1 MVEAIAGKTQ
11 ASEVEA
17 EPSATSWLDQL
28 HLAQTI
34 SNLHW
39 EMPVIPLLPQ
49 PAPIDWRNSCC
60 SASLGGP
67 VSAHAPSGMRPS
79 LSSPQAALVMQ
90 AYTRNGVF
98 GVMEFRRDC
107 AVCGTRYLTCWS
119 EEPVASNTR
128 ADRKQYCK
136 RQYYRNATTQS
147 LFNTGAAFIENAL
160 FEEFEAELEYGH
172 LPFQAKVHAHKSIF
186 GEWVNEKT
194 FTQHW
199 FAWTAVRWLSEYKL
213 PMAFEYNKEAASTH
227 KLTSELTGLTRLH
240 ELDEELMRVYRL
252 VHPNFVRVWM
262 SEHVCPCGA
271 NCKLM
276 CAIDG
281 HFKVH
286 RSVCVNKHKSHIDI
300 GSWEHIPMHC
310 EASPWRD
317 SKYCFECK
325 PGSVGQG
332 SASGLPAVRNIY
344 NLRNRAVGE
353 YVVDSIQEYNEIDN
367 TFRIRWL
374 MYGPDSDT
382 WEPAAH
388 VPIEMQKH
396 FLSDRGYE
404 QTVSEAE
411 ASESGCVGADKEA
424 STKKPRSRKKEKK
437 KEASIGCICAAWSC
451 GTVFGVRELYVSE
464 SKLQATLFLLEILD
478 LVPETEWPSYL
489 AYDDACHLYKFIKKR
504 ADAGQPKLAAI
515 MRKVWHC
522 TNKCCSKFCGCVV
535 CLQITFV
542 IDNFHMRNHVDTWC
556 KANMN
561 AKQHKELD
569 GYNTQVCEQTFSWLR
584 GFKYIARS
592 MSESHFKFFVLR
604 MFELH
609 NRRRAKAK
617 AGEVERAE
625 SRGSKRK
632 RNQKPTP

>member
-1 MVEAIAGKTQ
+1 MQHAAVVTKPMQRMVVQELLAVLTSWVPNPYLLEWWPDAPADDTAKLLWHAPPDKAPVAVVEAVAGKTQ

-160 FEEFEAELEYGH
+160 FEEFEAELENGH
-172 LPFQAKVHAHKSIF
+172 LPFQAKAHAYQSIF

-300 GSWEHIPMHC
+300 GSWKHIPMHC

-325 PGSVGQG
+325 PGSVEQG

-388 VPIEMQKH
+388 AVCLLKCRNISSQTGVTSKQCRRQKQTRVGVWGQIRRLAQRSH
-396 FLSDRGYE
+396 VAERKRRRRRQASAAFVQRGRVG
-404 QTVSEAE
+404 QFS
-411 ASESGCVGADKEA
+411 ASESCM
-424 STKKPRSRKKEKK
+424 SRNPNCKPHFSCWRSWIWSLKRSGHRTLRTMML
-437 KEASIGCICAAWSC
+437 AICTS
-451 GTVFGVRELYVSE
+451 S
-464 SKLQATLFLLEILD
+464 
-478 LVPETEWPSYL
+478 
-489 AYDDACHLYKFIKKR
+489 
-504 ADAGQPKLAAI
+504 
-515 MRKVWHC
+515 
-522 TNKCCSKFCGCVV
+522 
-535 CLQITFV
+535 
-542 IDNFHMRNHVDTWC
+542 
-556 KANMN
+556 
-561 AKQHKELD
+561 
-569 GYNTQVCEQTFSWLR
+569 
-584 GFKYIARS
+584 
-592 MSESHFKFFVLR
+592 
-604 MFELH
+604 
-609 NRRRAKAK
+609 
-617 AGEVERAE
+617 
-625 SRGSKRK
+625 
-632 RNQKPTP
+632 